1 MSIIKSFSVG
11 NGDMFYI
18 LHDSD
23 NFSIIDCCLNND
35 NKEAILKE
43 IYIMK
48 SNKGVI
54 RFISTHPDEDHIRG
68 LEFLDDSIGISNFY
82 AVKNKTAKADESASF
97 KRYCELREHKEK
109 SFNICYGCSRRW
121 MNQSNDER
129 GSSGIDILWP
139 KTDNEEFEKALRGVE
154 KGGSPN
160 NISTIIRY
168 SEGGARFLWMGDM
181 EKEFIKNIE
190 NELLSVLTEID
201 VLFAPHHGRDTGK
214 IPESILKKLNPKI
227 IVIGEAYSEDLN
239 YYSGY
244 NTITQNSAGD
254 IIFDCTQGVVN
265 IFTTKKYSVNFL
277 KYSILQS
284 LGTIKDNYNYLG
296 TLNLLKPRLRF
307 I

>member
-18 LHDSD
+18 YHDSD
-23 NFSIIDCCLNND
+23 NFSIIDCCLNDD
-35 NKEAILKE
+35 NRDKILEE
-43 IYIMK
+43 ISSLSDK
-48 SNKGVI
+48 KGI
-54 RFISTHPDEDHIRG
+54 TRFISTHPDEDHIKG
-68 LEFLDDSIGISNFY
+68 LEFLDDKMRIMNFY
-82 AVKNKTAKADESASF
+82 VVGNGATKADETESF
-97 KRYCELREHKEK
+97 KRYCELRDHNEK
-109 SFNICYGCSRRW
+109 SFKIHHGCTRRW
-121 MNQSNDER
+121 MNQSNEER
-129 GSSGIDILWP
+129 DASGIYILWP
-139 KTDNEEFEKALRGVE
+139 RTENEEFKKALKE
-154 KGGSPN
+154 TENGGSPN

-168 SEGGARFLWMGDM
+168 SEDGARFLWMGDM

-190 NELLSVLTEID
+190 NELLSVLTEVD

-214 IPESILKKLNPKI
+214 IPEGILKNLNPKI
-227 IVIGEAYSEDLN
+227 IVIGEANSEDLN

-254 IIFDCTQGVVN
+254 IIFECGQSAVN
-265 IFTTKKYSVNFL
+265 IFTSKNYRVNFL

-284 LGTIKDNYNYLG
+284 LGTRKDNYNYLG